1 MIRCVVFDFDGTL
14 VDSNAIKFSSFL
26 DVAGEL
32 PGGVE
37 VMAGVIN
44 SQTSATRYEI
54 FDCFVADM
62 QIPQSQRAALSCEM
76 AAKYTALC
84 YSEISK
90 ATEIT
95 GIQVALGRLAVQGL
109 RLYVSSA
116 TPTEPLRALIRARG
130 WHRIFHGV
138 YGSPASKETHVRQI
152 ISEGR
157 WAPEELVY
165 VGDSDADALA
175 AAETGCGFIGV
186 CLDGKQGRFSK
197 QPEQHVATMEMLPD
211 LIAGYASRGLNAE
224 R

>member
-14 VDSNAIKFSSFL
+14 VDSNAIKYDSFF

-37 VMAGVIN
+37 TMAAVIDC
-44 SQTSATRYEI
+44 QTNATRYEI
-54 FDCFVADM
+54 FDCFVNDM
-62 QIPQSQRAALSCEM
+62 QIPQSQQAALSCEM

-90 ATEIT
+90 ATEIM
-95 GIQVALGRLAVQGL
+95 GIQAALGRLAEQGL

-130 WHRIFHGV
+130 WHKTFHGV
-138 YGSPASKETHVRQI
+138 YGAPSPKEKHVRRI
-152 ISEGR
+152 LREGG

-165 VGDSDADALA
+165 VGDSDADAIA

-197 QPEQHVATMEMLPD
+197 QPAQHVATMEMLPD